1 MVISRIDLVLLRSF
15 GILSCNVIND
25 VTEKK
30 NLEIFFFF
38 CKCRGLHSK
47 DIMDIQKNVIRQK
60 SMVPQD
66 RAFSILRQL
75 DSEQLNYIVYGKLR
89 AILRPFRY
97 YVFKYCYLNIVKIE
111 FQIREKK
118 TKYKYLL
125 NASQVTW

>member
-1 MVISRIDLVLLRSF
+1 MLPKKKL
-15 GILSCNVIND
+15 IN
-25 VTEKK
+25 
-30 NLEIFFFF
+30 IFF
-38 CKCRGLHSK
+38 CKRRGLHSK
-47 DIMDIQKNVIRQK
+47 DIMDIQKNIIRQK
-60 SMVPQD
+60 SMEPQD

-97 YVFKYCYLNIVKIE
+97 YVLYQQSLQKFKYCYPNIVKIE